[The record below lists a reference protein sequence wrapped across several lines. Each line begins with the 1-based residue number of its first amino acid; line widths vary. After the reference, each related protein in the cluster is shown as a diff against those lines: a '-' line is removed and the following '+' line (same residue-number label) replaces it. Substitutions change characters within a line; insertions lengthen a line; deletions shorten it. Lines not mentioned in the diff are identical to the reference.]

1 MIRYGMKYMI
11 LATEIN
17 YYFCITLP
25 DGIIRGMSLKQPPC
39 IICSNFENSLAG
51 KHAGGKES
59 QNR

>member
-1 MIRYGMKYMI
+1 MI
-11 LATEIN
+11 LTTEIN

-25 DGIIRGMSLKQPPC
+25 DGIIKGMSLMNPPC

>member
-1 MIRYGMKYMI
+1 MI
-11 LATEIN
+11 LTYEIN

-25 DGIIRGMSLKQPPC
+25 GGIIKEMSLKKPPC
-39 IICSNFENSLAG
+39 IICSNFENSLAC